1 MPKFQQEIMKHM
13 KNQKNMA
20 HWKQPN
26 NSLESDPEEIQP
38 CDLLE
43 GNFNNNYLRY
53 AQWAKGEQTT
63 KRNPENDI

>member
-1 MPKFQQEIMKHM
+1 MKT
-13 KNQKNMA
+13 QKNMA
-20 HWKQPN
+20 HLKQPN

-53 AQWAKGEQTT
+53 AQ
-63 KRNPENDI
+63 